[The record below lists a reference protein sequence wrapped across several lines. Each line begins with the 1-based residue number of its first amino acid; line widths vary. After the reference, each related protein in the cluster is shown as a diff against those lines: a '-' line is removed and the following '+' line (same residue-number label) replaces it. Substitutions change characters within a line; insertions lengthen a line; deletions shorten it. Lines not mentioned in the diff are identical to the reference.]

1 MTSRPSLAARL
12 ARVAENLPPMPE
24 PTPRTIPV
32 KAPPLAKSPAPSA
45 TVQRVAQAE
54 PGPSATIAKARTGKT
69 MIAGYFSP
77 EMARAVKMLAVERG
91 VTVQALIGE
100 GLDMVLRQH
109 GKNPFQ
115 ER

>member
-24 PTPRTIPV
+24 PAPRTAPT
-32 KAPPLAKSPAPSA
+32 KAAPIAKSPAPTV
-45 TVQRVAQAE
+45 TVQPIPVDK
-54 PGPSATIAKARTGKT
+54 PSPSATIAKARAGKT

-109 GKNPFQ
+109 SKNPFQ